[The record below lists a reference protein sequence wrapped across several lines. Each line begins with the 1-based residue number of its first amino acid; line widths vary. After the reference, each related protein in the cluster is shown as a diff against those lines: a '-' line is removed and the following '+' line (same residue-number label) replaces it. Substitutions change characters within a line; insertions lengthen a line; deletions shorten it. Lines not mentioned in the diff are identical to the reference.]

1 MRASP
6 SSTSRPPSPAEPALP
21 NTADIVAGE
30 GPGVGEQQVVVP
42 AMARERFRDRQRV
55 PPLPRDPL
63 RPTQPTPSRGRGR
76 GWGNIKLSFGRW
88 HANGFAIDSASPLS
102 RETRS
107 AKHSRHR
114 RGGGAGGGGT
124 SSCRPGDDMRAVSR
138 STSRPPSPARPA
150 PPNTDDIVAGEGPG
164 VGEHQVVVLGDGMR
178 TVSPSTTRP
187 LIRPSG
193 TFPRRG
199 KAPL

>member
-1 MRASP
+1 MGV
-6 SSTSRPPSPAEPALP
+6 SSESVHKRLSCITSTYKSAAWWCQVFSSQFQRGFRQP
-21 NTADIVAGE
+21 NS
-30 GPGVGEQQVVVP
+30 GP
-42 AMARERFRDRQRV
+42 V

-88 HANGFAIDSASPLS
+88 HANGFAIGRASPLS

-107 AKHSRHR
+107 AQHSRHR

-124 SSCRPGDDMRAVSR
+124 WCCRPGDDMR
-138 STSRPPSPARPA
+138 TSSPLA
-150 PPNTDDIVAGEGPG
+150 
-164 VGEHQVVVLGDGMR
+164 
-178 TVSPSTTRP
+178 TRP

-199 KAPL
+199 KDPLKVDSVRRRICSLRAPSAVAGKSPEGAFYPSPG